1 MFYVTDTH
9 AWIFYLLDKLP
20 KKVNNIFI
28 SVEKGSD
35 IMFIPTIS
43 LAECVYLVETGKIAL
58 DYKELFNK
66 FEISNNFIPVSL
78 NLEIVKMLPEI
89 KLPELHDRIIVATA
103 KILGAKL
110 ITKDKDIVESRLVE
124 TIWV

>member
-1 MFYVTDTH
+1 MS
-9 AWIFYLLDKLP
+9 FYLLNKLP
-20 KKVNNIFI
+20 KKVNNISL
-28 SVEKGSD
+28 SVEKGNY
-35 IMFIPTIS
+35 IMFVPTIS

-89 KLPELHDRIIVATA
+89 ELPELHDRIIVVAAA

-110 ITKDKDIVESRLVE
+110 ITKDKYIVESGLVE

>member
-1 MFYVTDTH
+1 MFYVADTH
-9 AWIFYLLDKLP
+9 AWVFYLLNKLP
-20 KKVNNIFI
+20 KKVNNIFL
-28 SVEKGSD
+28 SVEKGND
-35 IMFIPTIS
+35 IMFISTIS

-89 KLPELHDRIIVATA
+89 KLPELHDRVIVATA

>member
-1 MFYVTDTH
+1 MFYVADTH
-9 AWIFYLLDKLP
+9 AWVFYLLDKLP
-20 KKVNNIFI
+20 KKVNDIFA
-28 SVEKGSD
+28 SVEKGKD

-78 NLEIVKMLPEI
+78 NLEITKMLPEI

>member
-1 MFYVTDTH
+1 M
-9 AWIFYLLDKLP
+9 
-20 KKVNNIFI
+20 FI
-28 SVEKGSD
+28 S
-35 IMFIPTIS
+35 TIF
-43 LAECVYLVETGKIAL
+43 LAECVYLVERGKIAL

-66 FEISNNFIPVSL
+66 FEISNNFITVSL

-124 TIWV
+124 TIWAIDLFLIYIAGNYSIFRTCGKNII